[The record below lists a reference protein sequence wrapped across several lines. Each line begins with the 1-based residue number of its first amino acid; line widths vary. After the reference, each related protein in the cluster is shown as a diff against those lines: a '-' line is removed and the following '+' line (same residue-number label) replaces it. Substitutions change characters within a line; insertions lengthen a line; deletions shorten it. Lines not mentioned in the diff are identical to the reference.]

1 MAVSFTPINNWQIG
15 QYLQFVYAGRGLTWP
30 GTAGGQE
37 IFRKYTHLVRNRF
50 EHNNILIGQF
60 MEQHNS
66 K

>member
-15 QYLQFVYAGRGLTWP
+15 QYLQFVYARLGLTWP

-37 IFRKYTHLVRNRF
+37 IFRKYTHLVMNRF
-50 EHNNILIGQF
+50 EHNNILIRQF
-60 MEQHNS
+60 D